1 MMLPIL
7 ISVSVAPVS
16 YFFCAS
22 APLLEAA
29 STTRAAER
37 AAGRR
42 WNAGMLGSP
51 SCENVSRFLTGSA
64 WRLVGAPFNTFRPPP
79 ARKSPLRPWS
89 QRAAELRKP
98 RPKDRGTEYQ
108 LVTSPTDI

>member
-22 APLLEAA
+22 APLQEAA
-29 STTRAAER
+29 STTRAAET

-42 WNAGMLGSP
+42 WNAGMLDLPRRVKCVTVLDRERLAARWGGIEYLSP
-51 SCENVSRFLTGSA
+51 A
-64 WRLVGAPFNTFRPPP
+64 AIKKKPP
-79 ARKSPLRPWS
+79 ATFV
-89 QRAAELRKP
+89 A
-98 RPKDRGTEYQ
+98 GGFFF
-108 LVTSPTDI
+108 TSPRQG